1 MKMFIVIDD
10 DLVYSVKIGI
20 LSGRMCISV
29 GWQIQKLFIYAQHI
43 IQGTGKRIDVT
54 ETSKKERT

>member
-10 DLVYSVKIGI
+10 DLVCFVKIGI
-20 LSGRMCISV
+20 YRGRMCISV
-29 GWQIQKLFIYAQHI
+29 GKVQKLFIYAQHI
-43 IQGTGKRIDVT
+43 IQGTGKRIDVA